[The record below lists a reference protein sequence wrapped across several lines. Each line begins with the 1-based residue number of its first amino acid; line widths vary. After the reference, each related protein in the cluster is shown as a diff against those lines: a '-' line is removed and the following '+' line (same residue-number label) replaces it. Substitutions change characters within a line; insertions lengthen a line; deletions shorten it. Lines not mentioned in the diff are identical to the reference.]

1 MHVAEPSRTN
11 LLLTTDEPQTS
22 DHVLKNFRG
31 IFKIDFD
38 EIELKQK
45 IGSGGFSDVH
55 FAKWKGTSTGILS
68 SGL

>member
-1 MHVAEPSRTN
+1 V
-11 LLLTTDEPQTS
+11 TS
-22 DHVLKNFRG
+22 DHVLKNIHG

-55 FAKWKGTSTGILS
+55 FAKWKGTIVAAKRLEISTPPPFY
-68 SGL
+68 

>member
-1 MHVAEPSRTN
+1 
-11 LLLTTDEPQTS
+11 
-22 DHVLKNFRG
+22 VLENFHG

-55 FAKWKGTSTGILS
+55 FAKWKGTIVNHKYRYVIIRLVAK
-68 SGL
+68 

>member
-1 MHVAEPSRTN
+1 
-11 LLLTTDEPQTS
+11 
-22 DHVLKNFRG
+22 VLENFRG

-55 FAKWKGTSTGILS
+55 FAKWKGTIVAAKVLRVQRVSKRRLK
-68 SGL
+68 